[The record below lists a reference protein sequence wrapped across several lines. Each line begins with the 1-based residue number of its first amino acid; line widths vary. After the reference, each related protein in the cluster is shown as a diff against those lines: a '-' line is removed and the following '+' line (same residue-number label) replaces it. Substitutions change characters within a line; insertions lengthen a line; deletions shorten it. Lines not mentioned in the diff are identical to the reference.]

1 MAGKTQCA
9 GNIVKT
15 YKFGTTAVKICDNVY
30 KQKTNEDV
38 QEILKKIKSIGIKA
52 VIKKVNESESGQE
65 ENCRNLLNNR
75 K

>member
-38 QEILKKIKSIGIKA
+38 QEILKK
-52 VIKKVNESESGQE
+52 
-65 ENCRNLLNNR
+65 
-75 K
+75 